1 MRRSDAGGDAPFAGG
16 RWTREGLQSA
26 DALTA
31 CVSQALDHSKRP
43 VAGSDPQRNGISWME
58 RIAPRAN
65 DAYFVSVRRCGR
77 STG

>member
-16 RWTREGLQSA
+16 LWRREGLQSA
-26 DALTA
+26 EALSA
-31 CVSQALDHSKRP
+31 CEPQALIHSKRP
-43 VAGSDPQRNGISWME
+43 ATRSDPQRDGISWME